1 MMNQV
6 ILVGRITK
14 DIELR
19 HFENGNAVI
28 NFSLAVPRDYKN
40 SQGEYETDFLDMQAT
55 NKIAELT
62 AEYCKKGDLIGVRG
76 RLEKKVRTD
85 KEDKKHY
92 DTYVRCDKVSFL
104 SRKKDEIDKKEN
116 EYYNGIKTEENAVS
130 EIEIE
135 TSDLPF

>member
-1 MMNQV
+1 MINQV
-6 ILVGRITK
+6 ILIGRITK

-40 SQGEYETDFLDMQAT
+40 ANGEYETDFIDIQAT

-62 AEYCKKGDLIGVRG
+62 AEYCKKGDLISVRG
-76 RLEKKVRTD
+76 RLEKKVWID

-104 SRKKDEIDKKEN
+104 STKKDDNKQD
-116 EYYNGIKTEENAVS
+116 EYYNSIKTEDNAMS
-130 EIEIE
+130 NIEITE
-135 TSDLPF
+135 SDLPF

>member
-1 MMNQV
+1 MINQV
-6 ILVGRITK
+6 ILIGRITK

-28 NFSLAVPRDYKN
+28 NFNLAVPRDYKN
-40 SQGEYETDFLDMQAT
+40 SDGIYETDFLDIQAT

-62 AEYCKKGDLIGVRG
+62 AEYCKKGDLISVRG
-76 RLEKKVRTD
+76 RLEKRQWID

-104 SRKKDEIDKKEN
+104 STKKDDNKQDQ
-116 EYYNGIKTEENAVS
+116 YYNSIKTEDNAISGV
-130 EIEIE
+130 EITE
-135 TSDLPF
+135 SDLPF

>member
-1 MMNQV
+1 MINQV
-6 ILVGRITK
+6 ILIGRLVK

-40 SQGEYETDFLDMQAT
+40 SNGEYETDFIDIQAT

-62 AEYCKKGDLIGVRG
+62 AEYCRKGDLISVRG
-76 RLEKKVRTD
+76 RLEKKVWID

-104 SRKKDEIDKKEN
+104 STKKDDNKQDQ
-116 EYYNGIKTEENAVS
+116 YYNSIKTEDNAMS
-130 EIEIE
+130 NIEINE
-135 TSDLPF
+135 SDLPF

>member
-6 ILVGRITK
+6 ILIGRIVK

-40 SQGEYETDFLDMQAT
+40 SQGEYETDFLDIQAT

-62 AEYCKKGDLIGVRG
+62 AEYCRKGDLISVKG
-76 RLEKKVRTD
+76 RLEKKVWID

-104 SRKKDEIDKKEN
+104 SAKKE
-116 EYYNGIKTEENAVS
+116 EKQDDYYVKTEDNAVS
-130 EIEIE
+130 DVEITE
-135 TSDLPF
+135 SDLPF